1 MSRNSL
7 APPRALFLAV
17 LGLSVLVAGCASEA
31 RAGELRPSEPLAVAA
46 PSANMAESGA
56 PTAAESASPSARRGE
71 EPRRDPS
78 ITGVMRV
85 EVSAHRSDEIAGAL
99 RTYLK
104 KTPGAELISFYV
116 VTDDSTNS
124 KVGAVVGYEGKTVNL
139 SVAITTEAG
148 QVKVSGAYALAGNS

>member
-7 APPRALFLAV
+7 APPRALLFAVSGFIVLA
-17 LGLSVLVAGCASEA
+17 AGCASESK
-31 RAGELRPSEPLAVAA
+31 AGELGPSEPPAAARSGNVAESAA
-46 PSANMAESGA
+46 P
-56 PTAAESASPSARRGE
+56 TVAESASRSARRGE
-71 EPRRDPS
+71 EPQRDPS
-78 ITGVMRV
+78 ISGVMRV
-85 EVSAHRSDEIAGAL
+85 EVSAHRSDEIATAL

-124 KVGAVVGYEGKTVNL
+124 KVGARVGYQGKTVNL

-148 QVKVSGAYALAGNS
+148 QAKVSGAYELAGNS